1 MSKVDE
7 LADRFLNRG
16 SKERE
21 VTVTELVKHFEK
33 FVCADTPVFRNI
45 QNFLDGNVLS
55 GDMKA
60 VKITDSVSGIEYGY
74 YDGSPSDIFFILME
88 LLAEYDQIK
97 IVVDSEEMLKLDPLL
112 YHPLYTWDINGG
124 ESGPWVYSPKSL
136 VIPNDFTLEEI
147 EELIQKVNM
156 EDDPVVI
163 LPVKEEFDANEISEL
178 YGEQNVKIF
187 SPSKVREKI
196 SVPGFENIPKSKIA
210 YVSELLNGN
219 ENKSLK
225 AFIDAL
231 ESKKNNPKQASSDG
245 DTILS
250 EYYKLILEIY
260 YRLSSKIKENTY
272 LYVDLVKGVKIGDN
286 KQFGDFGLSTMLEI
300 LAVVSVF
307 KNIEIIFPDNFDP
320 SLEQIFVNAICEIN
334 SGIVGSLPNR
344 LVRVLKMRDALMSPM
359 SVLVEDNILLNTK
372 YYKGSL
378 LGVRGNADCYVIP
391 LRRLYSSI
399 ESRNF
404 GKVGVL
410 LSTVKKTSELQFTD
424 SSKIHESDC
433 VHLVDPSFFK
443 SDENESESERFQ
455 DYKDYD
461 TLRKKIIE
469 NETADDTPFQ
479 FPRDFSGT
487 SESSFREVKFSEKS
501 LQESRIIFEDSL
513 LSLIESGYIDIDG
526 YNRASA
532 VKDEDVQLRLTDWI
546 CNPDEKAVD
555 VVRQFAR
562 DLFPANS
569 FEQEPNEELMV
580 RRLLGIDFNSN
591 VKSSELSSNKNVMK
605 FSNKV
610 CQKQI
615 EIDGAFRSIRRLESS
630 THEQIEFYSAL
641 CLILSQYLS
650 KELRPDGKRYNYIT
664 INDIMLG
671 VKDLKDGKK
680 ELYIVFYPMRETY
693 PCWVNNG
700 DAISVKNAKL
710 GIVFPN
716 NLSIDSDSEIIKNFM
731 ESVIS
736 ETKTVLKNGNVSF
749 YVNKDFI
756 DFEIFMKALLQ
767 YDDNG
772 VFNEEEDDI
781 RVSVYN
787 DPEYRNFLI
796 NKLKKSVEW
805 ENKDKQQLLTL
816 YFFATKY
823 VSCKIKC
830 LNELYEQ
837 GSMSLS
843 DKISF
848 DDLPSVME
856 WNTANYYNAIGS
868 RNLDELNEIIPVNK
882 SIDLCRVINP
892 FGGVLRDDTA
902 NPGNFTQEFE
912 NLKFLCMPKVGNN
925 GTRQPING
933 EFK

>member
-21 VTVTELVKHFEK
+21 VTVTELVEHFRK
-33 FVCADTPVFRNI
+33 FACAGTLVFGRI
-45 QNFLDGNVLS
+45 QDFLDGNILDW
-55 GDMKA
+55 DMKA
-60 VKITDSVSGIEYGY
+60 VKITDRVSGIEYGY

-88 LLAEYDQIK
+88 LLAEYDQLK

-124 ESGPWVYSPKSL
+124 ESGPWVYRPKSL
-136 VIPNDFTLEEI
+136 VIPNDFTLEDI
-147 EELIQKVNM
+147 EKLIRKVNM
-156 EDDPVVI
+156 ENDPVVI

-196 SVPGFENIPKSKIA
+196 SVSGFENIPKSKIA

-231 ESKKNNPKQASSDG
+231 ESKKNNPKQASSEG

-260 YRLSSKIKENTY
+260 YRISSKIKENTY

-307 KNIEIIFPDNFDP
+307 KNVEIIFPDHFDS

-344 LVRVLKMRDALMSPM
+344 LVRVLKMREALKSPM

-391 LRRLYSSI
+391 LRRLYPSI

-424 SSKIHESDC
+424 SSKIYESEC
-433 VHLVDPSFFK
+433 VHLMDPAFIK
-443 SDENESESERFQ
+443 YDENESERFQ
-455 DYKDYD
+455 DYKYYD

-469 NETADDTPFQ
+469 NETADDTPFK

-513 LSLIESGYIDIDG
+513 LSQIESGYIDIDG
-526 YNRASA
+526 YKRDFE
-532 VKDEDVQLRLTDWI
+532 VEDECVQLRLTDWI
-546 CNPDEKAVD
+546 CNPNEEAVN

-591 VKSSELSSNKNVMK
+591 VKSSDLSSNKNVMK

-671 VKDLKDGKK
+671 VKDLEDGKK

-700 DAISVKNAKL
+700 SVMSVKNTEL
-710 GIVFPN
+710 GLVFPN
-716 NLSIDSDSEIIKNFM
+716 NLSIDNDSEIIKNFIT
-731 ESVIS
+731 SVIS

-767 YDDNG
+767 YDDNE
-772 VFNEEEDDI
+772 VFNEEEDNV
-781 RVSVYN
+781 RVSVYK
-787 DPEYRNFLI
+787 DPRYRNVLI
-796 NKLKKSVEW
+796 NELKKSVEW

-830 LNELYEQ
+830 LNELCEQ
-837 GSMSLS
+837 GSINLS

-868 RNLDELNEIIPVNK
+868 RNLDELNDIIPVKK